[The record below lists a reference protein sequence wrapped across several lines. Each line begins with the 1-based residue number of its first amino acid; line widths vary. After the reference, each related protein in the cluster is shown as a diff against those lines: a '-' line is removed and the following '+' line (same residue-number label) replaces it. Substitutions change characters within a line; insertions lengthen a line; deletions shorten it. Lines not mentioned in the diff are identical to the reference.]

1 MISTSI
7 PMFYF
12 CWKKRGK
19 KLWSKLVC
27 EDSKFSS
34 RKTIEITFIV
44 ESEEISRINHS
55 CVLQKNLYV
64 LSRNFKFF
72 HTTIFFVYETAWK
85 WVRDKGKQ
93 PTPTC
98 MADKLELLWCKNCLG
113 WEEFACLE
121 EEEWDSSFPFTCEV
135 EFWLVDGGMGGV
147 WLTTCR
153 VISLT
158 SLNFSIN
165 CMQNKES
172 AKHVYLENIDSSIY
186 V

>member
-1 MISTSI
+1 MKITICNHDQHFNSN
-7 PMFYF
+7 FF
-12 CWKKRGK
+12 VKKNK

-27 EDSKFSS
+27 KDTKFLSK
-34 RKTIEITFIV
+34 KIVEITLIV
-44 ESEEISRINHS
+44 ESETIFRITS
-55 CVLQKNLYV
+55 YIAVSYKKFYV

-72 HTTIFFVYETAWK
+72 SNTYFFFYESAWK

-153 VISLT
+153 VISFT

-165 CMQNKES
+165 CMQ
-172 AKHVYLENIDSSIY
+172 
-186 V
+186 

>member
-1 MISTSI
+1 MKKHLKNTYSGKWENFQNQIIAVST
-7 PMFYF
+7 Y
-12 CWKKRGK
+12 KKS
-19 KLWSKLVC
+19 LC
-27 EDSKFSS
+27 CQ
-34 RKTIEITFIV
+34 
-44 ESEEISRINHS
+44 EIS
-55 CVLQKNLYV
+55 NLFPY
-64 LSRNFKFF
+64 NDFF
-72 HTTIFFVYETAWK
+72 FFYESAWK

-121 EEEWDSSFPFTCEV
+121 EEEEEWDSSFPFTCEV

-153 VISLT
+153 VISFT

-165 CMQNKES
+165 CTQYKES
-172 AKHVYLENIDSSIY
+172 VLHV
-186 V
+186 

>member
-1 MISTSI
+1 MWRFKILI
-7 PMFYF
+7 
-12 CWKKRGK
+12 KKNHWNNTYCGK
-19 KLWSKLVC
+19 WGNFQNQIMAVSYK
-27 EDSKFSS
+27 KF
-34 RKTIEITFIV
+34 
-44 ESEEISRINHS
+44 
-55 CVLQKNLYV
+55 YV
-64 LSRNFKFF
+64 LLRNFKFF
-72 HTTIFFVYETAWK
+72 HTAIFFVYETAWK